1 MLALADL
8 ERPRMQEFEE
18 LDCVKGWPL
27 LPTVD
32 GVAALVA
39 LQASVLV
46 WEPDAEQ
53 APAPARAALQKLG
66 IR

>member
-1 MLALADL
+1 
-8 ERPRMQEFEE
+8 MQDFEE
-18 LDCVKGWPL
+18 LDCLKGWPV

-32 GVAALVA
+32 GVAALVP

-46 WEPDAEQ
+46 WEPDTEE

>member
-1 MLALADL
+1 
-8 ERPRMQEFEE
+8 MQEFEE
-18 LDCVKGWPL
+18 LECLKGWPV

-32 GVAALVA
+32 GVAALVP

-46 WEPDAEQ
+46 WEPDTKE
-53 APAPARAALQKLG
+53 APAPAGAALQKLG